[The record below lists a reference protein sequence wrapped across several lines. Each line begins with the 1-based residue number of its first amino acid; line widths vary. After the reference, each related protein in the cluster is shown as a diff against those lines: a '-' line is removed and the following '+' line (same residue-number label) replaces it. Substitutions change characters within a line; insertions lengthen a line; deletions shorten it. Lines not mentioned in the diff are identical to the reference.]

1 MKRSGT
7 RGLGLVALLAL
18 AQAGCLSEMDKYF
31 AAKGLNRL
39 PFLKEGVEPGCLVG
53 VKDGK
58 AFIGDRLVS
67 WARSPDVKL
76 RLRESRTVFGAEQ
89 RQRTMDASAAGKL
102 IDLLF
107 PIAISPELKL
117 QGTVEIQQITADSLE
132 VESRD
137 VAELLKDEGVR
148 EWVLE
153 HQKRGIK
160 PYVLIATYDTNQL
173 HIKSTSD
180 TQISASV
187 EVGEVKLIEK
197 GGVGFKLGRSQK
209 TTLDV
214 SGDTYY
220 TFAVKA
226 CAVDLRKVNG
236 AMVIG
241 KLGVDCSDKTTGKAL
256 TALGQPASPSLPE
269 ITFSSKPLQAI
280 E

>member
-1 MKRSGT
+1 MKRID
-7 RGLGLVALLAL
+7 RLGRVALLAL
-18 AQAGCLSEMDKYF
+18 VQAGCLSEMDKYF

-39 PFLKEGVEPGCLVG
+39 AFLKEGVEPGCLVG
-53 VKDGK
+53 VKGGQ

-76 RLRESRTVFGAEQ
+76 RLRQSRTVFNAEQ
-89 RQRTMDASAAGKL
+89 SQRTMDASAAGKL

-117 QGTVEIQQITADSLE
+117 QGTVEIQQISADSLE
-132 VESRD
+132 VETKD

-148 EWVLE
+148 EWVLA
-153 HQKRGIK
+153 HQQHGIK
-160 PYVLIATYDTNQL
+160 PYVLIATYGTNQL
-173 HIKSTSD
+173 HIKSSRD
-180 TQISASV
+180 TQVSTSV

-197 GGVGFKLGRSQK
+197 GGVGFKLGRSDQ

-226 CAVDLRKVNG
+226 CAVDLRKVDG
-236 AMVIG
+236 VTIIG
-241 KLGVDCSDKTTGKAL
+241 KLGVDCSDKTAGKAL
-256 TALGQPASPSLPE
+256 TALGQPSVPE
-269 ITFSSKPLQAI
+269 ITFSRQPLQAV